1 MIYLFICLFKPLLY
15 LIFRPKLYG
24 TKKNLAPKGKAI
36 FICNHLNML
45 DPVVIALVSPRIVHF
60 MAKKELFKSKLLA
73 LFFKSAF
80 VFPVDRG
87 TADLKSLKNALKL
100 LEKGKVFGIFP
111 EGRRMVADRMDEFEL
126 GTAFIAMRSGA
137 PVIPLYIK
145 NDSFKRGKRVRM
157 IVGEPMY
164 AADSAMNVSRRENE
178 VIFMQR
184 MKNAMNALQKEL
196 EDKCS

>member
-24 TKKNLAPKGKAI
+24 AKKNLAPKGKAI

-145 NDSFKRGKRVRM
+145 NDSFGRGKRVRM

>member
-1 MIYLFICLFKPLLY
+1 
-15 LIFRPKLYG
+15 
-24 TKKNLAPKGKAI
+24 
-36 FICNHLNML
+36 ML

-111 EGRRMVADRMDEFEL
+111 E
-126 GTAFIAMRSGA
+126 
-137 PVIPLYIK
+137 
-145 NDSFKRGKRVRM
+145 
-157 IVGEPMY
+157 
-164 AADSAMNVSRRENE
+164 
-178 VIFMQR
+178 
-184 MKNAMNALQKEL
+184 
-196 EDKCS
+196 